1 MKPFDY
7 FLYGMTAFAWSTSWL
22 PLRWQLGVVAP
33 EVSLF
38 WRFLIAGILMMTFTA
53 LSGGTLRL
61 PLAIHLRV
69 AILSL
74 FLFCANFTLFYYG
87 AFNLSSGLLA
97 VVFSTAS
104 LMVLTIKSAIDREWP
119 QLQLMIA
126 VVFGILGVG
135 LIFLPELENGHAPLI
150 SLALCFGGTLI
161 FSLGNILSGRLQSK
175 NISVISANSWGML
188 YGSAF
193 LAMISLMRGHS
204 FIIEPTWKYL
214 GGLAWLSTISSVI
227 AFTCYLTLVG
237 RIGPGRASY
246 ITVIFPVLAL
256 LISQRAEAF
265 EWTIFAIFGLILV
278 IAGNTLMARSVP
290 RQ

>member
-1 MKPFDY
+1 
-7 FLYGMTAFAWSTSWL
+7 
-22 PLRWQLGVVAP
+22 
-33 EVSLF
+33 
-38 WRFLIAGILMMTFTA
+38 
-53 LSGGTLRL
+53 
-61 PLAIHLRV
+61 
-69 AILSL
+69 
-74 FLFCANFTLFYYG
+74 
-87 AFNLSSGLLA
+87 
-97 VVFSTAS
+97 
-104 LMVLTIKSAIDREWP
+104 
-119 QLQLMIA
+119 
-126 VVFGILGVG
+126 
-135 LIFLPELENGHAPLI
+135 
-150 SLALCFGGTLI
+150 
-161 FSLGNILSGRLQSK
+161 
-175 NISVISANSWGML
+175 ML

-204 FIIEPTWKYL
+204 FIIEPTWKYM